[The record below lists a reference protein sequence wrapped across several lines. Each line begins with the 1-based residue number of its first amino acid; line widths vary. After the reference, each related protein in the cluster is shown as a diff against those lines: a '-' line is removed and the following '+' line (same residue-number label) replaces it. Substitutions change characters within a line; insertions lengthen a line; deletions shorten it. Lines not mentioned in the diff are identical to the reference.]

1 MASEM
6 KRRELL
12 KATGIGAAG
21 LAMPGWSQG
30 PSAKQQKQRPNILFI
45 FSDDQRFDTIHALG
59 NREIRTPNLDS
70 LARRGVAF
78 TQACIMGGTVGAVCI
93 PSRGMLMTGQSLF
106 HVHNNIIAPEKAPEG
121 SRRPF
126 DLFPEL
132 FRKAGYT
139 TFGVGKWHNGP
150 ALYARCFGQGGPI
163 MFGGMS
169 DHLKV
174 PIQDFDPTGRYPKER
189 QRTGE
194 KFSSEL
200 FADSA
205 VRFLKEQKAGDPFLL
220 YIAYTAPHDPRMP
233 PPEYAGMYPAEKL
246 ALPPNFMPEHPFD
259 NGDLKTR
266 DEQLAPWPRTPEVVR
281 KHIAEYYGMITHM
294 DAQIGRVL
302 KALEESGRADNTIIV
317 FAGDNGLALGRHGLF
332 GKQNVYDHSVRVPL
346 IVCGPGIPRGKTS
359 DALVYL
365 LDLFP
370 TLCDLAGQPAPAT
383 VEGQSLAPLV
393 RDPKAKVRDSV
404 FFAYRNLQRA
414 VRTDS
419 WKLIHY
425 TVEGK
430 ETTQL
435 FHIRED
441 PWEMKNLAGNPAQAE
456 RVKQMTALL
465 KDWMKKTDDP
475 LLEAGG

>member
-1 MASEM
+1 MY
-6 KRRELL
+6 
-12 KATGIGAAG
+12 
-21 LAMPGWSQG
+21 P
-30 PSAKQQKQRPNILFI
+30 
-45 FSDDQRFDTIHALG
+45 
-59 NREIRTPNLDS
+59 
-70 LARRGVAF
+70 
-78 TQACIMGGTVGAVCI
+78 
-93 PSRGMLMTGQSLF
+93 
-106 HVHNNIIAPEKAPEG
+106 PEK
-121 SRRPF
+121 
-126 DLFPEL
+126 
-132 FRKAGYT
+132 
-139 TFGVGKWHNGP
+139 
-150 ALYARCFGQGGPI
+150 I
-163 MFGGMS
+163 
-169 DHLKV
+169 
-174 PIQDFDPTGRYPKER
+174 
-189 QRTGE
+189 
-194 KFSSEL
+194 
-200 FADSA
+200 
-205 VRFLKEQKAGDPFLL
+205 
-220 YIAYTAPHDPRMP
+220 
-233 PPEYAGMYPAEKL
+233 
-246 ALPPNFMPEHPFD
+246 ALPRNFLPQHPFD
-259 NGDLKTR
+259 NGDMKLR

-281 KHIAEYYGMITHM
+281 KHTAEYYGMITHM

-302 KALEESGRADNTIIV
+302 KALEETGRAGNTIIV

-346 IVCGPGIPRGKTS
+346 IICGPGIPRAKTS

-435 FHIRED
+435 FNIRED
-441 PWEMKNLAGNPAQAE
+441 PWEMKNLAGNPVQAE
-456 RVKQMTALL
+456 RLKQMTALL